1 MRKIL
6 LILIILTFSDVL
18 FSQVPVLTN
27 AFRLDSLRRPYGK
40 SSVPL
45 ITDLNRDGIKE
56 IVFSTIGPTVPT
68 IALYVLRPDGS
79 SFPGF
84 PKGYNNEYLLLDIA
98 SGDVNGDGYIDL
110 VLRFQNK
117 VDVIDR
123 FGNSLPGFP
132 VSYPTGDNPDNF
144 VTIYDLDND
153 GKLEIITSDIGKL
166 VVFNHNGTIRNG
178 FPVNIVQRIK
188 MNPAVMDI
196 DRDGYAEIITFSYK
210 RLTNPPYVSDGTLYC
225 FKHDG
230 SQAPGNWPVLY
241 DSAYHEYYASPSVYY
256 DQSVDSLYV
265 LFTAYRIISPMN
277 YVNRLDKYDALGNLI
292 LRKTF
297 HPHIA
302 EGTNVIL
309 KDNNEIKYL
318 SGSQTWD
325 EILWLFD
332 RNFTVL
338 PGWPTPANSG
348 IWRTAISGILTYE
361 NSNLILASDGADT
374 GYGRIR
380 AFNMAGQELS
390 WSPLYFEGSQYGFS
404 LSDLNSDGSTELIVV
419 SVRYEYDCRV
429 SIFTFPGIPF
439 SYENFSWSMYAHD
452 RYRTNQF
459 GFIPPDEPVGIQ
471 PITNNIPDKFI
482 LHQNYPNPFNPFT
495 QIRFELPVKS
505 FVRLKI
511 YDALG
516 REVQSIVNSELRAGV
531 YQITF
536 QSGAL
541 PSGVYF
547 CRVEAGDYI
556 ETKKMILIK

>member
-18 FSQVPVLTN
+18 FSQVPYLTN
-27 AFRLDSLRRPYGK
+27 AFRLDSLRRPYRK

-56 IVFSTIGPTVPT
+56 IVFSTMGPTVPI

-84 PKGYNNEYLLLDIA
+84 PKGYNNEYLLHDIA

-110 VLRFQNK
+110 VLRFHDK

-132 VSYPTGDNPDNF
+132 VSYSTGDNPDNF

-178 FPVNIVQRIK
+178 FPVNIEERIK

-210 RLTNPPYVSDGTLYC
+210 RLTNPPYVSNGTLYC

-256 DQSVDSLYV
+256 DQLVDSFYV

-277 YVNRLDKYDALGNLI
+277 NVNRLDKYDALGNLI
-292 LRKTF
+292 IRKTF
-297 HPHIA
+297 NPHIT
-302 EGTNVIL
+302 EGTNIIL
-309 KDNNEIKYL
+309 KNNNEIEYL
-318 SGSQTWD
+318 SGGQNWY
-325 EILWLFD
+325 LWLFN

-338 PGWPTPANSG
+338 QGWPNPVCSG

-361 NSNLILASDGADT
+361 NSNLVLAVDGADS
-374 GYGRIR
+374 GYGYIR
-380 AFNMAGQELS
+380 AFNMGGQELS
-390 WSPLYFEGSQYGFS
+390 WSPLRPEGSNYGFS

-419 SVRYEYDCRV
+419 SARYEYDCRV
-429 SIFTFPGIPF
+429 SIFTFPGVPF
-439 SYENFSWSMYAHD
+439 NYENFSWSMYAHD
-452 RYRTNQF
+452 RYKTNQF

-471 PITNNIPDKFI
+471 PITNNIPTKFI
-482 LHQNYPNPFNPFT
+482 LYQNYPNPFNPYT
-495 QIRFELPVKS
+495 QIRFELPGKS
-505 FVRLKI
+505 YVRLKI

-516 REVQSIVNSELRAGV
+516 REVQSIVDSELRAGV

-547 CRVEAGDYI
+547 YRVEAGDFI
-556 ETKKMILIK
+556 ETKKMVLIK

>member
-1 MRKIL
+1 M
-6 LILIILTFSDVL
+6 FSDVL
-18 FSQVPVLTN
+18 FSQVPYLTN
-27 AFRLDSLRRPYGK
+27 AFRLDSLRRPYRK

-45 ITDLNRDGIKE
+45 ITDLNKDGIKE
-56 IVFSTIGPTVPT
+56 IVFSTIGPTVPV
-68 IALYVLRPDGS
+68 IALYVLEPDGS

-84 PKGYNNEYLLLDIA
+84 PKGYDNEYLLHDIA

-123 FGNSLPGFP
+123 YGSSLPGFP

-144 VTIYDLDND
+144 VNIYDLDND

-166 VVFNHNGTIRNG
+166 VVINHNGTIRNG
-178 FPVNIVQRIK
+178 FPVNIEERIK

-210 RLTNPPYVSDGTLYC
+210 RLTGPPYVSNGTLYC

-230 SQAPGNWPVLY
+230 SQAPGNWPVHY

-256 DQSVDSLYV
+256 DQSVDSFYV

-277 YVNRLDKYDALGNLI
+277 YSNRFDKYDALGNLV

-297 HPHIA
+297 SPHIT
-302 EGTNVIL
+302 EGTNLIL
-309 KDNNEIKYL
+309 QNNNEIEYVSGGQNWYL
-318 SGSQTWD
+318 WS
-325 EILWLFD
+325 FN

-338 PGWPTPANSG
+338 PGWPKEAASG
-348 IWRTAISGILTYE
+348 TWCTACIGRLTYD
-361 NSNLILASDGADT
+361 NRNLILAEWGWTDT
-374 GYGRIR
+374 
-380 AFNMAGQELS
+380 AGVYKLKAYDMEGVEQS
-390 WSPLYFEGSQYGFS
+390 WSPLRVDGLIYSFA
-404 LSDLNSDGSTELIVV
+404 LNDIDNDGSTELIIV
-419 SVRYEYDCRV
+419 SVRYEYDFRV
-429 SIFTFPGIPF
+429 SIFSFPGVPF
-439 SYENFSWSMYAHD
+439 SYENFSWPMYAHD
-452 RYRTNQF
+452 RYKTNQY

-505 FVRLKI
+505 FVKLNI
-511 YDALG
+511 YNALG
-516 REVQSIVNSELRAGV
+516 REVHNLVNSELRAGV